1 MSTFEKKKLYNG
13 KPNPKYIDLCD
24 EDQPIAGQKFVCMSF
39 ISPEK
44 VLKKKELY
52 LFDQFVRQWDIKKS
66 MDKFSDFLHF
76 FSYKYNL
83 KIENVI
89 HDYNEFVKEEEEKL
103 KEFSVEDDWKNF
115 MDKNEDKLV
124 EKFNKENKFQTSV
137 RGLKVQR
144 KKKRK

>member
-1 MSTFEKKKLYNG
+1 MSAFEKKKLPNG

-24 EDQPIAGQKFVCMSF
+24 EDQAIAGQKFVCMSF

-44 VLKKKELY
+44 VLKKRELF

-76 FSYKYNL
+76 FAYKYNL

-89 HDYNEFVKEEEEKL
+89 QDYNEFVKEEEEKL

-115 MDKNEDKLV
+115 LEKN
-124 EKFNKENKFQTSV
+124 
-137 RGLKVQR
+137 
-144 KKKRK
+144 